1 MAATVELQ
9 YFNTFLLK
17 KVINN
22 ANYFAWWPNV
32 TPAKLTS
39 SGTIT
44 AFPGN
49 AGLSYST
56 EANFYVEESRIT
68 GGFNNTTVDFGV
80 KAYITETDDEQDNFI
95 SGLIHSG
102 IYNSRTGI
110 NNTNQFSVGESITRT
125 LNPQYGSIQKLYS
138 ENTNLVVL
146 QEDKSQRIL
155 IDKDTIYTT
164 EGGTQ
169 TQTAAQVLGQVVPY
183 LGEYGISKNPES
195 FAVYGGRKYYADK
208 NRNAILRLSRDG
220 ITEISQYGMF
230 DFFRDNLAKI
240 SDEFQIYKVT
250 STSVA
255 GGPAVTFDITTNG
268 DLVEPGMQIHI
279 SNNDTGAIVE
289 SIAYNGVNDWTITAS
304 ASLTV
309 TASTSFVKYVKDKV
323 IGGWDIHNKNYV
335 VSLQEAL
342 DTPTSTDTYNTV
354 SFEDGANAWISFYSY
369 KPNFAASLKNHY
381 YTFKDG
387 AIWQQYDENT
397 TSTRA
402 NFYGQQYKSNI
413 TFIFNPNPSVSKN
426 FQTISY
432 EGSNGWEVESFVS
445 DYEGLDL
452 INNNYQQYND
462 STNKIYSYL
471 EGRYDSAVPPNT
483 GVNASVYPFFQAGF
497 NRKENKY
504 VANLVSASVARP
516 NEVIFGNEVSGIK
529 GYFATVKISTD
540 TVTDVGGIKE
550 LFSAST
556 NFVTSSY

>member
-1 MAATVELQ
+1 MAAIVELK

-56 EANFYVEESRIT
+56 EANFYVEEARIT
-68 GGFNNTTVDFGV
+68 GGFNNTSVDFGV
-80 KAYITETDDEQDNFI
+80 KAYITESNDEQDDFV

-110 NNTNQFSVGESITRT
+110 NNTNQFSIGEAITRT
-125 LNPQYGSIQKLYS
+125 LNPEHGSIQKLYA
-138 ENTNLVVL
+138 EDTNLITL

-164 EGGTQ
+164 ESGTQ
-169 TQTAAQVLGQVVPY
+169 TQTAKQVLGQVIPY

-220 ITEISQYGMF
+220 VTEVSQYGMF
-230 DFFRDNLAKI
+230 DFFRDNLAEI
-240 SDEFQIYKVT
+240 SDQFQIYSIT
-250 STSVA
+250 SASIA
-255 GGPAVTFDITTNG
+255 GSGTTFDITTNG
-268 DLVEPGMQIHI
+268 DLVEPGMQIHV
-279 SNNDTGAIVE
+279 SSNDTGIIVDR
-289 SIAYNGVNDWTITAS
+289 ITYNGVNDWTITAS

-309 TASTSFVKYVKDKV
+309 TTSTSFVKYVKDKI

-335 VSLQEAL
+335 VSTQDAL
-342 DTPTSTDTYNTV
+342 DDTYNTL
-354 SFEDGANAWISFYSY
+354 SFEDGSNAWISFYSY
-369 KPNFAASLKNHY
+369 KPNFAGSLKNHY

-387 AIWQQYDENT
+387 AIWKQYDNNT

-413 TFIFNPNPSVSKN
+413 TFIFNPQPSITKN
-426 FQTISY
+426 FQTIAY

-445 DYEGLDL
+445 DFEGLDY
-452 INNNYQQYND
+452 INTSYQEYND
-462 STNKIYSYL
+462 STNRIYSYL
-471 EGRYDSAVPPNT
+471 EGRYDSASPVPNT
-483 GVNASVYPFFQAGF
+483 GVNSSVQPFFQAGF
-497 NRKENKY
+497 DRKENKY
-504 VANLVSASVARP
+504 VANLVSASAVRP
-516 NEVIFGNEVSGIK
+516 NEVIYGNQISGIK

-540 TVTDVGGIKE
+540 TVTDVGGLKE

>member
-1 MAATVELQ
+1 MAATVELK

-22 ANYFAWWPNV
+22 ANYYAWWPNV
-32 TPAKLTS
+32 TPAKTTPLGSATV
-39 SGTIT
+39 T

-49 AGLSYST
+49 AGTTYSAD
-56 EANFYVEESRIT
+56 ANFYVEEARIT
-68 GGFNNTTVDFGV
+68 GGFNNTSVDFGV
-80 KAYITETDDEQDNFI
+80 KAYITESNDEQDSFV

-110 NNTNQFSVGESITRT
+110 NNTNQFSVGEAITRT
-125 LNPQYGSIQKLYS
+125 LNPEHGSIQKLYA
-138 ENTNLVVL
+138 EDTNLITL

-164 EGGTQ
+164 ESGTQ
-169 TQTAAQVLGQVVPY
+169 TQTAKQVLGQVVPY
-183 LGEYGISKNPES
+183 LGEYGISKNPQS

-230 DFFRDNLAKI
+230 DFFRDNLAEI
-240 SDEFQIYKVT
+240 SDDFQIYKIT

-255 GGPAVTFDITTNG
+255 GTGVTFDITTNG
-268 DLVEPGMQIHI
+268 DLVEPGMQIHVN
-279 SNNDTGAIVE
+279 NNDTGIIVN

-309 TASTSFVKYVKDKV
+309 TTSTSFVKYVKDKI

-335 VSLQEAL
+335 VSTQDAL
-342 DTPTSTDTYNTV
+342 DETYNTV

-369 KPNFAASLKNHY
+369 KPNFAGSLKNHY

-387 AIWQQYDENT
+387 AIWKQYDNNT

-402 NFYGQQYKSNI
+402 NFYGVQYKSNI
-413 TFIFNPNPSVSKN
+413 TFIFNPQPSITKN
-426 FQTISY
+426 FQTIAY

-445 DYEGLDL
+445 DFEGLDY
-452 INNNYQQYND
+452 INNNYQDYND

-483 GVNASVYPFFQAGF
+483 GIAATTQPFFQAGF
-497 NRKENKY
+497 DRKENKY
-504 VANLVSASVARP
+504 VANLVSASAARP
-516 NEVIFGNEVSGIK
+516 NEVIFGDIMSGIK

-540 TVTDVGGIKE
+540 TVTDVGGLKE
-550 LFSAST
+550 LFAAST
-556 NFVTSSY
+556 NFVPSSY

>member
-17 KVINN
+17 KVINDS
-22 ANYFAWWPNV
+22 NYYAWWPNV
-32 TPAKLTS
+32 TPAKLTAS
-39 SGTIT
+39 ATIT

-49 AGLSYST
+49 AGLTYST

-68 GGFNNTTVDFGV
+68 GGFNNTTVDLGA

-102 IYNSRTGI
+102 IYNSRTGV
-110 NNTNQFSVGESITRT
+110 NNTNQFSVAESITRT

-138 ENTNLVVL
+138 ENTNLVVF

-402 NFYGQQYKSNI
+402 NFYG
-413 TFIFNPNPSVSKN
+413 
-426 FQTISY
+426 
-432 EGSNGWEVESFVS
+432 
-445 DYEGLDL
+445 
-452 INNNYQQYND
+452 
-462 STNKIYSYL
+462 
-471 EGRYDSAVPPNT
+471 
-483 GVNASVYPFFQAGF
+483 
-497 NRKENKY
+497 
-504 VANLVSASVARP
+504 
-516 NEVIFGNEVSGIK
+516 
-529 GYFATVKISTD
+529 
-540 TVTDVGGIKE
+540 
-550 LFSAST
+550 
-556 NFVTSSY
+556 